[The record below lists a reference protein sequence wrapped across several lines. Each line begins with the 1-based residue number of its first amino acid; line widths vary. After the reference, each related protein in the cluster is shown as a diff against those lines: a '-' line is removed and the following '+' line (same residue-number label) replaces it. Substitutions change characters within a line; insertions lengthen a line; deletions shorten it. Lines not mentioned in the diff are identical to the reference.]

1 MSNQFYKDKDIF
13 LKTGINSTKLWNEI
27 VVFPHNVENKKMII
41 LLIFSVLSGT
51 MPRGIFFVM

>member
-1 MSNQFYKDKDIF
+1 
-13 LKTGINSTKLWNEI
+13 

-41 LLIFSVLSGT
+41 LLIFSVLNGT

>member
-1 MSNQFYKDKDIF
+1 MLRNLGI